1 MKRFTKILS
10 LLLIVS
16 LLFSFVGCAQYSRS
30 DAGGEYY
37 AEMAPSSDAESDG
50 ASTEENKNVALPSGM
65 ITAGAWNDNDNYQMW
80 VDLFAQGNEQEEKPE
95 GKFYSYVKSQKL
107 WGFDSLSR
115 VKVHVT
121 SDGAPVAGAEV
132 IAYGVDE
139 SVLFKAVS
147 DASGNAYLF
156 TNKAYGTVAVSS
168 GEARA
173 EAKFNADDRDISI
186 ELDSCAEK
194 LNVIEMMFVVDVT
207 GSMGDELRFLQAE
220 LDDVIKKIAAND
232 AQTVIRLALLFYR
245 DHGDDE
251 IFKYCDFVDITDS
264 NGLKSA
270 LGVLASQS
278 ASGGG
283 DYEEAVDEALEMA
296 VNAQWS
302 TGATTKLIFHVLD
315 APAHS
320 GSSYEKRFNNAVISA
335 AEKGIRINP
344 ILCSGAAEITE
355 YTMRQAAI
363 HTGGTFIFVTD
374 DSGIGGE
381 HHDPGLPNV
390 TVELLNSMLVRLIKG
405 YHTGTFEDPVYWK
418 DDPALAL
425 NK

>member
-1 MKRFTKILS
+1 M
-10 LLLIVS
+10 
-16 LLFSFVGCAQYSRS
+16 
-30 DAGGEYY
+30 
-37 AEMAPSSDAESDG
+37 
-50 ASTEENKNVALPSGM
+50 
-65 ITAGAWNDNDNYQMW
+65 NDNDNYQMW